1 MKGLKIIKNK
11 AGVPN
16 KAIIDLDLHG
26 DRWQNIYMEV
36 INEHNGQSNIKGIQH
51 FKNENIVEL
60 DLPLHEDILEDF
72 YDGVLIEEQKDEERI
87 PWNEVKLKIAGK
99 ITSKKAIEH

>member
-1 MKGLKIIKNK
+1 MKGLKIIKNT
-11 AGVPN
+11 ADVPT

-26 DRWQNIYMEV
+26 NRWQGIYLDV
-36 INEHNGQSNIKGIQH
+36 INEHNGQVDIKGIQH

-72 YDGVLIEEQKDEERI
+72 YDGVLIDEQKDEELI
-87 PWNEVKLKIAGK
+87 PWNEVKLAIVGK
-99 ITSKKAIEH
+99 RKSRKVIEH